1 MTIDLSTYTSIGS
14 ALLVK
19 IDYINEFGDS
29 AQVLFSDYYKT
40 LTLSGNVYNSLG
52 SLMTITE
59 TSQELRA
66 ASNDLTVS
74 ISGIPTENISL
85 ALRDKTKGSL
95 ITIQRVIFNPVTG
108 AVLSI
113 AGNPAGRFQ
122 GLIDNVSLSEDYDVA
137 ARTATNTITFIC
149 TSVINQIER
158 KVSGRRT
165 NPVDQKLLYAGDLGF
180 DRVPNI
186 ANTNFNFGAP
196 V

>member
-1 MTIDLSTYTSIGS
+1 MSIDLSTYTSVGS

-40 LTLSGNVYNSLG
+40 LTLSGNEYNSLG

-113 AGNPAGRFQ
+113 TGNPAGRFQ
-122 GLIDNVSLSEDYDVA
+122 GLIDNVSLSEDYDVV